1 MYTECI
7 IKKFNIFKTFLL
19 KFVTIFMVIRMDN
32 VSKIM
37 DELIEKINKASIE
50 YYVNDNPT
58 ITDQEYDDYY
68 NELLRLEKKYPEL
81 KKSNSPTLRV
91 GGKVVDKFEKVTHDT
106 PMLSFDDIFNEDEI
120 VLFDERIRKSC
131 PNASYTLEPK
141 MDGLSGS
148 LLYKNG
154 VLVRAATRGDGL
166 IGENITHN
174 VETIKSVPLKLNKAL
189 DIEVRGEIYMS
200 KASFEKCNKERE
212 KNGENLFANPRN
224 AAAGSVR
231 QLDSKIAAK
240 RNLDFMA
247 YFLPNPEKY
256 GIKTQEES
264 LKLLKELGFKTNY
277 KLNGLAKGVNDII
290 SYIDDLGKKRPD
302 LPFEIDGVV
311 LKVNSLDDEAKLG
324 FTERV
329 PRWGIAY
336 KFPAE
341 EVLTTLKDI
350 KFTVGR
356 TGKITPN
363 AIFSPVHV
371 AGSIVSKATLHNE
384 DYCLDKDVR
393 VGDVISI
400 RKAGDV
406 IPEVVEVKK
415 ERRTGN
421 EVLFK
426 MIENCPMC
434 SSKLVK
440 EDANYFCKNSL
451 CPARKIEGLIHFAS
465 RDTMNIDGLG
475 ERIIEDFYNM
485 GFIKSISDIYL
496 LSNHKEDL
504 IELEG
509 FGEKSVNNLLNSIE
523 NSKNN
528 SLEKVLFALGIR
540 HVGKKTAKIIAKKYK
555 TIDNLINASEEELT
569 SVNDIGEIIAKSIKE
584 YLSDSNN
591 LNLIE
596 DLKKLGLNFEYKNEG
611 EDDKLSGMTFVLT
624 GTLEKYK
631 RDELTKIL
639 ENKGAKVTSS
649 VTKKTSAVIV
659 GDKPGSK
666 YDKALKL
673 GITIYNEKDVEN
685 IIK

>member
-1 MYTECI
+1 
-7 IKKFNIFKTFLL
+7 
-19 KFVTIFMVIRMDN
+19 MDN
-32 VSKIM
+32 IEKRM
-37 DELIEKINKASIE
+37 DELIKKINKASYE
-50 YYVNDNPT
+50 YYVNDNPS

-68 NELLRLEKKYPEL
+68 NELLKLESKYPDL
-81 KKSNSPTLRV
+81 KRTDSPTLRV
-91 GGKVVDKFEKVTHDT
+91 GGQVVDKFSKVTHAT
-106 PMLSFDDIFNEDEI
+106 PMLSFDDIFNEEEI
-120 VLFDERIRKSC
+120 VSFDERIRKTC
-131 PNASYTLEPK
+131 PDASYTLEPK

-148 LLYKNG
+148 LLYEKG
-154 VLVRAATRGDGL
+154 VLVRAATRGDGV
-166 IGENITHN
+166 IGEDITHN
-174 VETIKSVPLKLNKAL
+174 VKTIKSVPLKLSKPI

-200 KASFEKCNKERE
+200 KKSFEKCNEQRS
-212 KNGENLFANPRN
+212 KNNEQLFANPRN

-231 QLDSKIAAK
+231 QLDSSIAAK
-240 RNLDFMA
+240 RGLDFMA
-247 YFLPNPEKY
+247 YFLPNPDKY
-256 GIKTQEES
+256 GIKTQSES
-264 LKLLKELGFKTNY
+264 LEFLKELGFVTNY
-277 KLNGLAKGVNDII
+277 KLNGIAKNVKDII
-290 SYIDDLGKKRPD
+290 NYIAELSNKRKS
-302 LPFEIDGVV
+302 LPYEIDGVV

-324 FTERV
+324 FTQRV

-341 EVLTTLKDI
+341 EVLTTLKEI

-371 AGSIVSKATLHNE
+371 AGSVVSKATLHNE
-384 DYCLDKDVR
+384 DYCIDKDVR
-393 VGDVISI
+393 VGDVISS

-421 EVLFK
+421 EMPFK

-434 SSKLVK
+434 DSKLIK
-440 EDANYFCKNSL
+440 EDANYFCKNNS
-451 CPARKIEGLIHFAS
+451 CPARKIESLIHFAS

-485 GFIKSISDIYL
+485 GFIKDISDIYRL
-496 LSNHKEDL
+496 EKHKEDL

-509 FGEKSVNNLLNSIE
+509 FGEKSVNNLLESIE
-523 NSKNN
+523 KSKSN

-540 HVGKKTAKIIAKKYK
+540 HVGKKTAKILAKRYK
-555 TIDNLINASEEELT
+555 TIDNLFNANLEELT
-569 SVNDIGEIIAKSIKE
+569 NVNDVGEIIAKSIKS
-584 YLSDSNN
+584 YSDN
-591 LNLIE
+591 LENQKLIDE
-596 DLKKLGLNFEYKNEG
+596 LKELGLNFEYLSANT
-611 EDDKLSGMTFVLT
+611 DDKLEGMTFVLT

-631 RDELTKIL
+631 REELTKIL

-649 VTKKTSAVIV
+649 VTKKTTGVIV

-673 GITIYNEKDVEN
+673 GVKIYKEEDVES
-685 IIK
+685 IIN

>member
-1 MYTECI
+1 
-7 IKKFNIFKTFLL
+7 
-19 KFVTIFMVIRMDN
+19 MDN
-32 VSKIM
+32 IEKRM
-37 DELIEKINKASIE
+37 DELIKKINKASYE
-50 YYVNDNPT
+50 YYVNDNPS

-68 NELLRLEKKYPEL
+68 NELLKLESKYPDL
-81 KKSNSPTLRV
+81 KRTDSPTLRV
-91 GGKVVDKFEKVTHDT
+91 GGQVVDKFSKVTHAT
-106 PMLSFDDIFNEDEI
+106 PMLSFDDIFNEEEI
-120 VLFDERIRKSC
+120 VSFDERIRKTC
-131 PNASYTLEPK
+131 PDASYTLEPK

-148 LLYKNG
+148 LLYEKG
-154 VLVRAATRGDGL
+154 VLVRAATRGDGV
-166 IGENITHN
+166 IGEDITHN
-174 VETIKSVPLKLNKAL
+174 VKTIKSVPLKLSKPI

-200 KASFEKCNKERE
+200 KKSFEKCNEQRS
-212 KNGENLFANPRN
+212 KNNEQLFANPRN

-231 QLDSKIAAK
+231 QLDSSIAAK
-240 RNLDFMA
+240 RGLDFMA
-247 YFLPNPEKY
+247 YFLPNPDKY
-256 GIKTQEES
+256 GIKTQSES
-264 LKLLKELGFKTNY
+264 LEFLKELGFVTNY
-277 KLNGLAKGVNDII
+277 KLNGIAKNVKDII
-290 SYIDDLGKKRPD
+290 NYIAELSNKRKS
-302 LPFEIDGVV
+302 LPYEIDGVV

-324 FTERV
+324 FTQRV

-341 EVLTTLKDI
+341 EVLTTLKEI

-371 AGSIVSKATLHNE
+371 AGSVVSKATLHNE
-384 DYCLDKDVR
+384 DYCIDKDVR

-421 EVLFK
+421 EMPFK

-434 SSKLVK
+434 DSKLIK
-440 EDANYFCKNSL
+440 EDANYFCKNNS
-451 CPARKIEGLIHFAS
+451 CPARKIESLIHFAS

-485 GFIKSISDIYL
+485 GFIKDISDIYRL
-496 LSNHKEDL
+496 EKHKEDL

-509 FGEKSVNNLLNSIE
+509 FGEKSVNNLLESIE
-523 NSKNN
+523 KSKSN

-540 HVGKKTAKIIAKKYK
+540 HVGKKTAKILAKRYK
-555 TIDNLINASEEELT
+555 TIDNLFNASLEELT
-569 SVNDIGEIIAKSIKE
+569 NVNDVGEIIAKSIKS
-584 YLSDSNN
+584 YSDN
-591 LNLIE
+591 LENQKLIDE
-596 DLKKLGLNFEYKNEG
+596 LKELGLNFEYLSANT
-611 EDDKLSGMTFVLT
+611 DDKLEGMTFVLT

-631 RDELTKIL
+631 REELTKIL

-649 VTKKTSAVIV
+649 VTKKTTGVIV

-673 GITIYNEKDVEN
+673 GVKIYKEEDVES
-685 IIK
+685 IIN